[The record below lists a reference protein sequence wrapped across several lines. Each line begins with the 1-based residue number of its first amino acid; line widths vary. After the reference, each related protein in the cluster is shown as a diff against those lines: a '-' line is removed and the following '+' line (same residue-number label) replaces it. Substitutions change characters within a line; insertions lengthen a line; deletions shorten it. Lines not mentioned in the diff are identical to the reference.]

1 MRYNI
6 YLLNGLTPYKSMKII
21 YTIAILFL
29 PLCVLAQTTIRTVD
43 SNTGLPIPYVLIKGN
58 NQQSFVTDEE
68 GEVQVSRERPTE
80 MIFTHVAFTS
90 ITLTVPTNGEL
101 IVRMEH
107 IDNTLSEVVVSSF
120 QTERPLLVQ
129 AAAISSVSESELY
142 RFNETSIV
150 HAFNTKPGI
159 RVEERAPG
167 SYRVSIR
174 GSSLRSPFGVRNT
187 KVYWN
192 DIPFTAADGTTPLNI
207 LDLSNIENTEIIKGP
222 AGSIYGAGN
231 GGVISFTSKQ
241 KIDQN
246 RISTDFSVGDFGMMR
261 YRIGVEQQL
270 ENGGISA
277 SYANQKAEGYRDHT
291 AMEREVFQIAGQFKP
306 SEKQKI
312 TTQLLY
318 SDLFYELPGALTA
331 AQLEENPR
339 QARPGSAS
347 QNASISQKSMYGT
360 LGQEYRFSPRTFNKS
375 SVYINTV
382 DFENPFNLD
391 YKKETQFSYG
401 GRTSFTYDG
410 SLANIPIRLIG
421 GGEYQLSKTAA
432 QNFGNR
438 NGAADTIRFS
448 DDLITTTAFLFQQ
461 VEAELSEKLLFTIGL
476 SQNFSKFDIT
486 RNIDARRGIP
496 SAANRRFDPVIVPR
510 IALSAK
516 LNETSA
522 VHGSISSG
530 FSPPTIDEV
539 RTNEGSINLGL
550 EAEKGINYEVGYR
563 GSYKQGLVNLD
574 VSAFYFKLDQT
585 ITTFTNEQGVVLFR
599 NAGATDQKGIEA
611 MLDYAVIRNQQT
623 FVQEVKVTHSFTGHY
638 FTFSDFSRG
647 SNDFSGNDVT
657 GVAPN
662 TLVSQVDI
670 RTKPGIYLN
679 FTHQYVDEIPLND
692 ANTIYQDVYNLVN
705 ARMGWRSNLGVK
717 WNMEIYAGV
726 ENLLNESYSLG
737 NDLNAFGGRFF
748 QPAPT
753 RNFYGGIKL
762 GMKY

>member
-1 MRYNI
+1 
-6 YLLNGLTPYKSMKII
+6 MKII
-21 YTIAILFL
+21 NIILIGVICL
-29 PLCVLAQTTIRTVD
+29 PLGLSAQTTILTVD
-43 SNTGLPIPYVLIKGN
+43 SKTGEPIPYVFIKLN
-58 NQQSFVTDEE
+58 SQQNFVTDEA
-68 GEVQVSRERPTE
+68 GFVQVSLEKQEE
-80 MIFTHVAFTS
+80 MVFTHVAFSST
-90 ITLTVPTNGEL
+90 TLSVPASGEYTARL
-101 IVRMEH
+101 ERS
-107 IDNTLSEVVVSSF
+107 DNALSEVVVSSF

-129 AAAISSVSESELY
+129 AAGISRVSESELY

-159 RVEERAPG
+159 RVEERAPA
-167 SYRVSIR
+167 SYRISIR

-192 DIPFTAADGTTPLNI
+192 DIPFTAADGTTPLNL

-241 KIDQN
+241 RVDEN
-246 RISTDFSVGDFGMMR
+246 RISTDLTVGDFGLTR
-261 YRIGVEQQL
+261 YRIGIEQQL

-277 SYANQKAEGYRDHT
+277 SYAKQKADGYRDHT
-291 AMEREVFQIAGQFKP
+291 AMDREVFQIAGHFNP
-306 SEKQKI
+306 SDKQKI

-347 QNASISQKSMYGT
+347 QNASIALKSMYGT
-360 LGQEYRFSPRTFNKS
+360 IGQEYRFSPKTFNKS

-401 GRTSFTYDG
+401 GRTSFTHDG
-410 SLANIPIRLIG
+410 TLANIPIRLIG
-421 GGEYQLSKTAA
+421 GGEYQLAKTAA

-438 NGAADTIRFS
+438 NGVADTIRFS
-448 DDLITTTAFLFQQ
+448 DDLITTTAFVFQQ
-461 VEAELSEKLLFTIGL
+461 IEAELSDKLLFTIGL
-476 SQNFSKFDIT
+476 SENFSMFDIS
-486 RNIDARRGIP
+486 RNIDARRGVP
-496 SAANRRFDPVIVPR
+496 SAANRRFDPVIIPR

-522 VHGSISSG
+522 VHGSVSSG

-550 EAEKGINYEVGYR
+550 EAEKGVNYEIGYR
-563 GSYKQGLVNLD
+563 GSYKQGMVNLD
-574 VSAFYFKLDQT
+574 VSAFYFNLDQT

-611 MLDYAVIRNQQT
+611 MVDYALIRNQLT
-623 FVQEVKVTHSFTGHY
+623 FVQEIKLSHAFTGHY
-638 FTFSDFSRG
+638 FTFSNFSKG
-647 SNDFSGNDVT
+647 TNDFSGNDLT

-662 TLVSQVDI
+662 TLVNQVDI
-670 RTKPGIYLN
+670 RTKAGIYLN

-692 ANTIYQDVYNLVN
+692 ANTVYQEAYNLVN

-717 WNMEIYAGV
+717 WDMEVFAGV
-726 ENLLNESYSLG
+726 ENLLNETYSLG
-737 NDLNAFGGRFF
+737 NDLNAFGGRFY

-753 RNFYGGIKL
+753 RNYYGGIKL

>member
-1 MRYNI
+1 
-6 YLLNGLTPYKSMKII
+6 
-21 YTIAILFL
+21 
-29 PLCVLAQTTIRTVD
+29 
-43 SNTGLPIPYVLIKGN
+43 
-58 NQQSFVTDEE
+58 
-68 GEVQVSRERPTE
+68 
-80 MIFTHVAFTS
+80 MIFTHVAFANT
-90 ITLTVPTNGEL
+90 TLSVPASGEYTARL
-101 IVRMEH
+101 ERS
-107 IDNTLSEVVVSSF
+107 DNALSEVVVSSF

-129 AAAISSVSESELY
+129 AAAISRVSESELY

-159 RVEERAPG
+159 RVEERAPA
-167 SYRVSIR
+167 SYRISIR

-192 DIPFTAADGTTPLNI
+192 DIPFTAADGTTPLNL

-241 KIDQN
+241 RVDEN
-246 RISTDFSVGDFGMMR
+246 RISTDLSVGDFGLMR
-261 YRIGVEQQL
+261 YRIGIEQQL

-277 SYANQKAEGYRDHT
+277 SYAKQKADGYRDHT
-291 AMEREVFQIAGQFKP
+291 AMDREVFQIAGHFNP
-306 SEKQKI
+306 SDKQKI

-347 QNASISQKSMYGT
+347 QNASIALKSMYGT

-401 GRTSFTYDG
+401 GRTSFTHDG
-410 SLANIPIRLIG
+410 TLANIPIRLIG
-421 GGEYQLSKTAA
+421 GGEYQLAKTAA

-461 VEAELSEKLLFTIGL
+461 LEAELSEKLLFTIGL
-476 SQNFSKFDIT
+476 SENFSMFDIS
-486 RNIDARRGIP
+486 RNIDALRGVP
-496 SAANRRFDPVIVPR
+496 SSANRRFDPVIIPR

-550 EAEKGINYEVGYR
+550 EAEKGVNYEVGYR
-563 GSYKQGLVNLD
+563 GSYKQGMVNLD
-574 VSAFYFKLDQT
+574 VSAFYFNLDQT

-611 MLDYAVIRNQQT
+611 MVDYALIRNQLT
-623 FVQEVKVTHSFTGHY
+623 FVQEIKLTHAFTGHY
-638 FTFSDFSRG
+638 FTFSNFSQG
-647 SNDFSGNDVT
+647 TNDFSGNDLT

-662 TLVSQVDI
+662 TLANQVDI
-670 RTKPGIYLN
+670 QTKAGIYLN

-692 ANTIYQDVYNLVN
+692 ANTVYQDAYNLVN

-717 WNMEIYAGV
+717 WDMEIYAGV
-726 ENLLNESYSLG
+726 ENLLNETYSLG